1 MKQPWQVFLRWS
13 AIAAAL
19 ACVAC
24 SGPSGPKPTASAVW
38 VGSADGGAWI
48 DCQPL
53 EDRRFRCAIYGNAK
67 NLLEDSEFLTYRSFD
82 IDSLRAQYDS
92 YDGDEIVLKDN
103 TTLKRDPSHT
113 HTY

>member
-1 MKQPWQVFLRWS
+1 MKQRRQLVLRCG
-13 AIAAAL
+13 ILAAAL
-19 ACVAC
+19 ACVGC
-24 SGPSGPKPTASAVW
+24 NGPSGPKPTASAVW
-38 VGSADGGAWI
+38 VGSTDGGAWI
-48 DCQPL
+48 DCQPV

-92 YDGDEIVLKDN
+92 YNGDEIVLKDN
-103 TTLKRDPSHT
+103 TTLKRDPSHA